1 MRITHSGVFL
11 KNAVR
16 THLDRVK
23 RNCVA
28 KNEYKNCVELC
39 NELTR
44 NYEKECE
51 QQVLD
56 ANNVGAFYRFA
67 NKRLK

>member
-1 MRITHSGVFL
+1 M
-11 KNAVR
+11 
-16 THLDRVK
+16 
-23 RNCVA
+23 A
-28 KNEYKNCVELC
+28 KNEYKNCIKLC

-44 NYEKECE
+44 KYEKECE

-67 NKRLK
+67 NKRPNNKTGVGPLYNAHDDEVVVSDIDS